1 VIREENN
8 LITHEKADFICEREI
23 ESILAKSLRPEQ
35 SQVRELLIK
44 AREMHGLSMEEVARL
59 SFVES
64 PELLAEIFSTAK
76 QIKEEIYG
84 TRLVLFAPLYIS
96 NRCANEC
103 TYCAFRATNAT
114 LKRRTLT
121 QEEIAE
127 ETRILIRQGHK
138 RVLIVSGEAL
148 PPEGFQYILDSIAT
162 VYETKIGPGE
172 IRRVNV
178 NLAPQTT
185 ERFRQ
190 LKAANIGT
198 FQLFQET
205 YHRPTYAAVHL
216 KGTKRDYDWR
226 TTAFD
231 RAMTAGIDDVGIGV
245 LFGLYD
251 WRFEIIAMM
260 QHIQHLEQK
269 FGVGPHTISFPRME
283 PAVGSEIASRPPH
296 AVSDADFLK
305 MIAIMRLAVPYTGM
319 IMSTR
324 EGADVRRATLELG
337 ISQISAG
344 SRTDPGGYKDGE
356 GDPNGSQFQLG
367 DHRTI
372 EEVVSDVVSLGFL
385 PSFCTACY
393 RLGRTG
399 QDFMDM
405 AKPGEIK
412 YHCHPNA
419 LSTFQEYLCDYASP
433 QAKAAGEK
441 FISLE
446 LQQMDGQQTACAL
459 PMLNKVRRGERD
471 VFV

>member
-1 VIREENN
+1 
-8 LITHEKADFICEREI
+8 LIAYERADFINEQEI
-23 ESILAKSLRPEQ
+23 ESILAPGLRPEPAR
-35 SQVRELLIK
+35 VRELLAK
-44 AREMHGLSMEEVARL
+44 AREKHGLSMEEVACL

-64 PELLAEIFSTAK
+64 PELLDEIFSTAK

-96 NRCANEC
+96 NRCSNEC
-103 TYCAFRATNAT
+103 TYCAFRATNT
-114 LKRRTLT
+114 SLVRRSLT

-138 RVLIVSGEAL
+138 RILMVSVEAL
-148 PPEGFQYILDSIAT
+148 PQQGFQYILDSIAT
-162 VYETKIGPGE
+162 IYDTHVGPGE

-178 NLAPQTT
+178 NLAPQSV

-190 LKAANIGT
+190 LKASGIGT

-205 YHRPTYAAVHL
+205 YHRPTYAEVHL
-216 KGTKRDYDWR
+216 KGPKRDYDWR

-231 RAMTAGIDDVGIGV
+231 RAMEAGIDDVGIGV

-251 WRFEIIAMM
+251 WRFEILAMM
-260 QHIQHLEQK
+260 QHIRHLEQK

-283 PAVGSEIASRPPH
+283 PAAGSDIASRPPH
-296 AVSDADFLK
+296 AVSDGDFLK
-305 MIAIMRLAVPYTGM
+305 MVAIMRLAVPYTGM

-324 EGADVRRATLELG
+324 ETAEVRRATLELG

-344 SRTDPGGYKDGE
+344 SRTDPGGYAEGE
-356 GDPNGSQFQLG
+356 AGRSGGQFQLG
-367 DHRTI
+367 DHRSV
-372 EEVVSDVVSLGFL
+372 EEVVTDVVSLGFL

-393 RLGRTG
+393 RTGRTG
-399 QDFMDM
+399 HDFMDL

-433 QAKAAGEK
+433 QAKAAGEEL
-441 FISLE
+441 ISIE
-446 LQQMDGQQTACAL
+446 LQNMDGKQTACAL
-459 PMLNKVRRGERD
+459 PMLNKVRGGQHD
-471 VFV
+471 IFV

>member
-1 VIREENN
+1 M
-8 LITHEKADFICEREI
+8 ITQERADFINEQKI
-23 ESILAKSLRPEQ
+23 EGILSAQMRPE
-35 SQVRELLIK
+35 SARVKELLAK
-44 AREMHGLSMEEVARL
+44 AREMRGLSIDEVACL
-59 SFVES
+59 SLVDQ
-64 PELLAEIFSTAK
+64 PEMLAEICSTAK

-84 TRLVLFAPLYIS
+84 SRLVLFAPLYIS
-96 NRCANEC
+96 NRCSNEC
-103 TYCAFRATNAT
+103 TYCAFRASNTGLT
-114 LKRRTLT
+114 RRTLT

-138 RVLIVSGEAL
+138 RILMVSGEAL
-148 PPEGFQYILDSIAT
+148 PQQGFQYILDSIAT
-162 VYETKIGPGE
+162 IYATKVGPGE

-178 NLAPQTT
+178 NLAPQSV

-190 LKAANIGT
+190 LKDAGIGT

-216 KGTKRDYDWR
+216 KGSKRDYDWR
-226 TTAFD
+226 TTSFD
-231 RAMTAGIDDVGIGV
+231 RAMEAGIDDVGIGV

-251 WRFEIIAMM
+251 WRFEILAMM
-260 QHIQHLEQK
+260 QHIHHLEQK

-283 PAVGSEIASRPPH
+283 PAVGSDIASRPPH
-296 AVSDADFLK
+296 PVSDADFLK

-324 EGADVRRATLELG
+324 EGATVRRETLEVG

-367 DHRTI
+367 DHRSVD
-372 EEVVSDVVSLGFL
+372 EVVRDVVSLGFV

-393 RLGRTG
+393 RTGRTG
-399 QDFMDM
+399 QDFMDL

-419 LSTFQEYLCDYASP
+419 LSTFQEYLCDYAGPATRS
-433 QAKAAGEK
+433 AGESL
-441 FISLE
+441 ISIE
-446 LQQMDGQQTACAL
+446 LQHMDGQQTACAL
-459 PMLNKVRRGERD
+459 PMLNKVRGGERD
-471 VFV
+471 VFI

>member
-1 VIREENN
+1 M
-8 LITHEKADFICEREI
+8 ITHERADFICEQEI
-23 ESILAKSLRPEQ
+23 ESILAKSRRPEP
-35 SQVRELLIK
+35 SRVRELLVK
-44 AREMHGLSMEEVARL
+44 AREMHGLSMDEVACL

-103 TYCAFRATNAT
+103 TYCAFRATNAD

-138 RVLIVSGEAL
+138 RILMVSGEAL
-148 PPEGFQYILDSIAT
+148 PPQGFQYILDSIAT
-162 VYETKIGPGE
+162 IYETKIGPGE

-205 YHRPTYAAVHL
+205 YHRPTYASVHL

-226 TTAFD
+226 TTSFD

-283 PAVGSEIASRPPH
+283 PAVGSEIASQPPH
-296 AVSDADFLK
+296 PVSDADFLK

-324 EGADVRRATLELG
+324 EGADVRRATLEVG

-367 DHRTI
+367 DHRSV
-372 EEVVSDVVSLGFL
+372 EEVVSDVVSLGYL

-419 LSTFQEYLCDYASP
+419 LSTFQEYLSDYASP

-441 FISLE
+441 LISIE
-446 LQQMDGQQTACAL
+446 LQHMDGQQTDIAL
-459 PMLNKVRRGERD
+459 PMLNQVRRGERD

>member
-1 VIREENN
+1 M
-8 LITHEKADFICEREI
+8 ITHERADFICEQEI
-23 ESILAKSLRPEQ
+23 ESILAKSRRPEP
-35 SQVRELLIK
+35 SQVRELLVK

-96 NRCANEC
+96 NRCSNEC
-103 TYCAFRATNAT
+103 TYCAFRATNAD

-138 RVLIVSGEAL
+138 RILMVSGEAL

-216 KGTKRDYDWR
+216 KGTKRNYDWR

-260 QHIQHLEQK
+260 QHIHHLEQK

-324 EGADVRRATLELG
+324 EGADVRRATLEVG

-367 DHRTI
+367 DHRPM
-372 EEVVSDVVSLGFL
+372 EEVISDVVSLGYL

-419 LSTFQEYLCDYASP
+419 LSTFQEYLSDYASP

-441 FISLE
+441 LISIE
-446 LQQMDGQQTACAL
+446 LQHMDGQQTSIAL
-459 PMLNKVRRGERD
+459 PMLNQVRRGERD

>member
-1 VIREENN
+1 MIAYER
-8 LITHEKADFICEREI
+8 ADFINEQEI
-23 ESILAKSLRPEQ
+23 ESILAPGLRPEPER
-35 SQVRELLIK
+35 VRELLAK
-44 AREMHGLSMEEVARL
+44 AREMHGLSMEEVACL

-64 PELLAEIFSTAK
+64 PQLLDEIFSTAK
-76 QIKEEIYG
+76 QIKEVIYG

-96 NRCANEC
+96 NRCSNEC
-103 TYCAFRATNAT
+103 TYCAFRATNT
-114 LKRRTLT
+114 SLVRRALT

-138 RVLIVSGEAL
+138 RILMVSGEAL
-148 PPEGFQYILDSIAT
+148 PQQGFQYILDSIAT
-162 VYETKIGPGE
+162 IYDTHVGPGE

-178 NLAPQTT
+178 NLAPQSV

-190 LKAANIGT
+190 LKASGIGT

-205 YHRPTYAAVHL
+205 YHRPTYAEVHL
-216 KGTKRDYDWR
+216 KGPKRDYDWR

-231 RAMTAGIDDVGIGV
+231 RAMEAGIDDVGIGV

-251 WRFEIIAMM
+251 WRFEILAMM
-260 QHIQHLEQK
+260 QHIRHLEQK

-283 PAVGSEIASRPPH
+283 PAAGSDIASRPPH
-296 AVSDADFLK
+296 AVSDGDFLK
-305 MIAIMRLAVPYTGM
+305 MVAIMRLAVPYTGM

-324 EGADVRRATLELG
+324 ETAEVRRATLELG

-344 SRTDPGGYKDGE
+344 SRTDPGGYAEGE
-356 GDPNGSQFQLG
+356 AGRSGGQFQLG
-367 DHRTI
+367 DHRSV
-372 EEVVSDVVSLGFL
+372 EEVVTDVVSLGFL

-393 RLGRTG
+393 RTGRTG
-399 QDFMDM
+399 HDFMDL

-433 QAKAAGEK
+433 QAKAAGEEL
-441 FISLE
+441 ISIE
-446 LQQMDGQQTACAL
+446 LQNMDGKQTACAL
-459 PMLNKVRRGERD
+459 PMLNKVRGGQHD
-471 VFV
+471 IFV

>member
-1 VIREENN
+1 
-8 LITHEKADFICEREI
+8 LTTHERADFINEQEI
-23 ESILAKSLRPEQ
+23 EDVLAPHPHPEPA
-35 SQVRELLIK
+35 QVRELLMK
-44 AREMHGLSMEEVARL
+44 AREMHGLSMNEVACL
-59 SFVES
+59 SLVDS
-64 PELLAEIFSTAK
+64 PELLEEIFTTAK

-96 NRCANEC
+96 NRCMNEC
-103 TYCAFRATNAT
+103 TYCAFRATNST

-138 RVLIVSGEAL
+138 RVLVVAGEAL
-148 PPEGFQYILDSIAT
+148 PPQGFQYILDSIAT
-162 VYETKIGPGE
+162 IYGTRVEPGE

-190 LKAANIGT
+190 LKEAGIGT

-205 YHRPTYAAVHL
+205 YHRPTYASVHL

-226 TTAFD
+226 ATVFD
-231 RAMTAGIDDVGIGV
+231 RAMEAGIDDVGMGV

-251 WRFEIIAMM
+251 WRFEILAMM
-260 QHIQHLEQK
+260 QHFHHLEQK
-269 FGVGPHTISFPRME
+269 YGVGPHTISFPRME
-283 PAVGSEIASRPPH
+283 PAVGSEIASQPPH

-324 EGADVRRATLELG
+324 ETAEARRATLAVG

-367 DHRTI
+367 DHRSVD
-372 EEVVSDVVSLGFL
+372 EVIRDVVSLGYL

-393 RLGRTG
+393 RTGRTG
-399 QDFMDM
+399 QDFMDL

-419 LSTFQEYLCDYASP
+419 LSTFQEYLCDYAGP
-433 QAKAAGEK
+433 QAKTAGEK
-441 FISLE
+441 LISIE
-446 LQQMDGQQTACAL
+446 LQQMDGRQTACAL
-459 PMLNKVRRGERD
+459 PMLNKVRNGEHD

>member
-1 VIREENN
+1 M
-8 LITHEKADFICEREI
+8 ITHERADFINEQEI
-23 ESILAKSLRPEQ
+23 EGIMASNPRPEPMR
-35 SQVRELLIK
+35 VRELLAK
-44 AREMHGLSMEEVARL
+44 AREMRGLSMEEVACL
-59 SFVES
+59 TFVDR

-103 TYCAFRATNAT
+103 TYCAFRATNAS

-138 RVLIVSGEAL
+138 RVLVVAGEAL
-148 PPEGFQYILDSIAT
+148 PPQGFQYILDSIGT
-162 VYETKIGPGE
+162 IYSTRIGPGE

-190 LKAANIGT
+190 LKQADIGT

-205 YHRPTYAAVHL
+205 YHRPTYASVHL
-216 KGTKRDYDWR
+216 KGIKRDYDWR
-226 TTAFD
+226 ATVFD
-231 RAMTAGIDDVGIGV
+231 RAMEAGIDDVGMGV

-251 WRFEIIAMM
+251 WRFEILAMM
-260 QHIQHLEQK
+260 QHIRHLEQK
-269 FGVGPHTISFPRME
+269 FGVGPHTLSFPRME
-283 PAVGSEIASRPPH
+283 PAVGSDIASQPPY

-324 EGADVRRATLELG
+324 ETAEARRATFEVG

-367 DHRTI
+367 DHRSV
-372 EEVVSDVVSLGFL
+372 EEVVSDVVSLGYL

-393 RLGRTG
+393 RMGRTG
-399 QDFMDM
+399 QDFMDL

-419 LSTFQEYLCDYASP
+419 ISTFQEYLCDYARP
-433 QAKAAGEK
+433 QAKSAGEK
-441 FISLE
+441 FISIE
-446 LQQMDGQQTACAL
+446 LQHMDAQQTACAL

-471 VFV
+471 IFV